1 MSTQRLRVGVIGC
14 GGIAQMMHLPH
25 LAERPDLFDVRMISD
40 VKQETLEAV
49 GQRYGV
55 SARTTDPLA
64 VIANPEVDAILLLA
78 SGSHGALA
86 AAALE
91 RGKHVLVEK
100 PLGYGVPETEAL
112 AKVAR
117 GSKAKLMVGYHKRFD
132 PAFLRARELVRA
144 MGDVRLVEVTVL
156 HPDDGAYRNHHAIL
170 PIPAVRPPP
179 QPEAADV
186 RNTERAVTDGPL
198 APRISEI
205 VAPNAALEHRVA
217 AKILSES
224 LIHDLNVVRGVLG
237 EPEEVLSGHTW
248 RSGFGQTSVSRF
260 PDEVHA
266 TLTWIMVPGLR
277 NYEERIRFVGSD
289 GRVTLVFP
297 SPYLRNLPTPLFV
310 ERMEGDDLVVEQRTV
325 SYEEAF
331 RAELHAFRACI
342 VEGREADPSWQEAL
356 GDARWIEAIARTF
369 TLGAQKV
376 NSAPAQVTAA

>member
-25 LAERPDLFDVRMISD
+25 LVERPDLFDVRMIAD
-40 VKQETLEAV
+40 VKQETLDAV
-49 GQRYGV
+49 GPRYGV
-55 SARTTDPLA
+55 TARTTDPMA
-64 VIANPEVDAILLLA
+64 VIANPEVDAVLLLA

-86 AAALE
+86 AATLE
-91 RGKHVLVEK
+91 RGKHLFVEK

-117 GSKAKLMVGYHKRFD
+117 SSKGRLMVGYHKRFD
-132 PAFLRARELVRA
+132 PAYLRARELVRA

-170 PIPAVRPPP
+170 PVPAVRAAP
-179 QPEAADV
+179 QPESVDV
-186 RNTERAVTDGPL
+186 RNTEVAVTEGPL

-205 VAPNAALEHRVA
+205 VAPDAKLEHRVA

-248 RSGFGQTSVSRF
+248 RSGFAQTSVSRF
-260 PDEVHA
+260 PNDIHA
-266 TLTWIMVPGLR
+266 TLSWIMVPGLR

-297 SPYLRNLPTPLFV
+297 SPYLRNHPTPLFV
-310 ERMEGDDLVVEQRTV
+310 ERMEGEDLVVEQRTV

-331 RAELHAFRACI
+331 RAELHAFRACV
-342 VEGREADPSWQEAL
+342 VEGREPDPSWQEAL

-376 NSAPAQVTAA
+376 GRSPARVTAA